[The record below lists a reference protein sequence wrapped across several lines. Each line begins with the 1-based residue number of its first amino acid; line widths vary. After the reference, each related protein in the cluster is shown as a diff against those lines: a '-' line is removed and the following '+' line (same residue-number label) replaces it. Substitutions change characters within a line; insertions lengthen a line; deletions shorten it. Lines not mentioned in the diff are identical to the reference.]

1 MFARISTLQG
11 KPEDLEKEIQAV
23 RNVVVPRARSL
34 KGFKGFRMLVDRS
47 SGKSIGVSFWETEQD
62 MKASE
67 QTANQIRE
75 ETAQSSGAKITSVE
89 RFEIV
94 VDEKA

>member
-11 KPEDLEKEIQAV
+11 KPEDLEKEIQTV

-47 SGKSIGVSFWETEQD
+47 SGKSIGASFWETEQD

-67 QTANQIRE
+67 QAANEIRE
-75 ETAQSSGAKITSVE
+75 ETARSSGAKIASVE